1 MTHSTQQLSP
11 EGVAEGKRGR
21 LIRELVNRD
30 KTPLIILIM
39 AAVVGVVTG
48 LLGVAFDRG
57 VDWVQQQ
64 RLLALANVADSA
76 LLVWPLAFIMSALL
90 AMMGYFLVSRFAPEA
105 GGSGIPEIEG
115 AMEEMR
121 PVRWWRVIPVKF
133 IGGLGTLGAGMVLG
147 REGPMVQMGG
157 NSGRMIVDI
166 FRLRSPEAR
175 HSLLA
180 TGAAAGLSAAFNAP
194 LAGILFVIEE
204 MRSQFRYSLVSIKAV
219 FIGVITSTI
228 VYRYFNGE
236 RAIIEVG
243 KLSDAPLNTLWLY
256 LLLGIIFGAV
266 GVIFNALIFRTQDM
280 FVRFHGGD
288 WRKLVL
294 IGGLLGGMCGLLALL
309 HGNAV
314 GGGFALIP
322 IAAAGNFSIGM
333 LLFIFIARVI
343 TTLLC
348 FGSGAPGG
356 IFAPM
361 LALGTILGTA
371 FGLSC
376 AHFFPQYGIEAGTF
390 AIAGMGA
397 LFAASVRAPL
407 TGIVLVLEMTDN
419 YQLILPMIVTC
430 LGATLIA
437 QFMGGKPLYSAILAR
452 TLAKQEQEQ
461 EQEQEQAR
469 ATVIAQEPAVEN
481 TPQIGK

>member
-452 TLAKQEQEQ
+452 TLAKQEQ
-461 EQEQEQAR
+461 AR

-481 TPQIGK
+481 TPQTGR